1 MHGEMGVVVIQ
12 CTCVRDELVVV
23 EVQCTYVHDE
33 VGGVVA

>member
-1 MHGEMGVVVIQ
+1 MGVVVIQ